1 MFAVSQ
7 KVFEESSSTSK
18 CQLSTIVG
26 VLALL
31 DLLSVAAVLVIAALV
46 GMEYKDKLIIMYE
59 I

>member
-1 MFAVSQ
+1 MSQ